1 MINSFLKILSSRFS
15 LVLSAAALI
24 SALAIVGLLPMA
36 VESIIHDIK
45 GIASK
50 QQFFTEDLTD
60 TGQHF
65 TDLELLI
72 KQVDELGQVA
82 TIEISG
88 ERSCVSPCGSF
99 TDKITFFGINDQTK
113 DRRTHSKNVSITIPD
128 ENTFVSGEIK
138 LPFNGRLF
146 RYPFDSYTL
155 GIGVTIERTFKDQ
168 PPRLLT
174 PDEIANSFELSFSES
189 ISRMELK
196 SFKKVDGA
204 QYKPRNVHAPYI
216 IAGIAEF
223 ERPMHLKI
231 IVTMVVLMIVLVS
244 IYTMATR
251 PFNELIFYIGVIIL
265 VIFGARELVIKDFP
279 SDTTIVDT
287 VFGIV
292 VLYNLIVVILRSI
305 PHFYY
310 LSKTIPEEGK
320 KKDE

>member
-1 MINSFLKILSSRFS
+1 MLKTVLKFLSSRFS
-15 LVLSAAALI
+15 LVLSVAATI
-24 SALAIVGLLPMA
+24 SAFVILGFLPMA

-50 QQFFTEDLTD
+50 QQYFTEDLTD

-65 TDLELLI
+65 TDLELLV
-72 KQVDELGQVA
+72 KQVDELGQSV

-88 ERSCVSPCGSF
+88 ERSCVSPCGTF

-113 DRRTHSKNVSITIPD
+113 DRRTHSKNASINIPD

-138 LPFNGRLF
+138 LPFTGRLF
-146 RYPFDSYTL
+146 RYPFDAYTL
-155 GIGVTIERTFKDQ
+155 GIGVIVERTFKDQ

-174 PDEIANSFELSFSES
+174 HDEIANNFELSFSES
-189 ISRMELK
+189 LSRMELK
-196 SFKKVDGA
+196 SFIKVDGA
-204 QYKPRNVHAPYI
+204 EYKPRNVHAPYI

-223 ERPMHLKI
+223 ERPTHLKI

-251 PFNELIFYIGVIIL
+251 PFNELIFDIGVIIL
-265 VIFGARELVIKDFP
+265 GIFGARELVIKDFP

-287 VFGIV
+287 VFGVV

-305 PHFYY
+305 PHFYK
-310 LSKTIPEEGK
+310 LSKTITEEDTK
-320 KKDE
+320 TD

>member
-1 MINSFLKILSSRFS
+1 MINSLLKTLSSRFS

-113 DRRTHSKNVSITIPD
+113 GNHPVKNGGIT
-128 ENTFVSGEIK
+128 
-138 LPFNGRLF
+138 
-146 RYPFDSYTL
+146 
-155 GIGVTIERTFKDQ
+155 
-168 PPRLLT
+168 
-174 PDEIANSFELSFSES
+174 
-189 ISRMELK
+189 
-196 SFKKVDGA
+196 
-204 QYKPRNVHAPYI
+204 
-216 IAGIAEF
+216 
-223 ERPMHLKI
+223 ERP
-231 IVTMVVLMIVLVS
+231 
-244 IYTMATR
+244 AN
-251 PFNELIFYIGVIIL
+251 PFEKRLDHNSGRKYIC
-265 VIFGARELVIKDFP
+265 FR
-279 SDTTIVDT
+279 
-287 VFGIV
+287 
-292 VLYNLIVVILRSI
+292 
-305 PHFYY
+305 
-310 LSKTIPEEGK
+310 
-320 KKDE
+320 

>member
-1 MINSFLKILSSRFS
+1 MINSFLKTLSSRFS

-72 KQVDELGQVA
+72 KQVDVLGQVA

-128 ENTFVSGEIK
+128 KIH
-138 LPFNGRLF
+138 LF
-146 RYPFDSYTL
+146 Q
-155 GIGVTIERTFKDQ
+155 VK
-168 PPRLLT
+168 
-174 PDEIANSFELSFSES
+174 
-189 ISRMELK
+189 
-196 SFKKVDGA
+196 
-204 QYKPRNVHAPYI
+204 
-216 IAGIAEF
+216 
-223 ERPMHLKI
+223 
-231 IVTMVVLMIVLVS
+231 
-244 IYTMATR
+244 
-251 PFNELIFYIGVIIL
+251 
-265 VIFGARELVIKDFP
+265 
-279 SDTTIVDT
+279 
-287 VFGIV
+287 
-292 VLYNLIVVILRSI
+292 
-305 PHFYY
+305 
-310 LSKTIPEEGK
+310 
-320 KKDE
+320 

>member
-1 MINSFLKILSSRFS
+1 MIKKFLKILRSRFS
-15 LVLSAAALI
+15 LVLSVVASI
-24 SALAIVGLLPMA
+24 SALIIIGLLPMA

-50 QQFFTEDLTD
+50 QQYFTEDLVD

-65 TDLELLI
+65 TDMELLI
-72 KQVDELGQVA
+72 KQIDELGQVA

-99 TDKITFFGINDQTK
+99 TDKVTFFGINEQTK
-113 DRRTHSKNVSITIPD
+113 ERRTHSKNVSIIIPD
-128 ENTFVSGEIK
+128 ENTFISGEIK
-138 LPFNGRLF
+138 LPFTGRLF
-146 RYPFDSYTL
+146 RYPYDAYTL
-155 GIGVTIERTFKDQ
+155 GIGVSVERTFKDQ

-174 PDEIANSFELSFSES
+174 QDEIAKSFELSFSES

-196 SFKKVDGA
+196 SFKKVNGA
-204 QYKPRNVHAPYI
+204 DYKPRNVHAPYI

-223 ERPMHLKI
+223 ERPTHLKI

-251 PFNELIFYIGVIIL
+251 PFNELIFDIGVIIL
-265 VIFGARELVIKDFP
+265 GIFGARELVIKDFP
-279 SDTTIVDT
+279 SDTTMVDT

-305 PHFYY
+305 PHFYN
-310 LSKTIPEEGK
+310 LSKSPPEEDK
-320 KKDE
+320 KAD